1 MGPEF
6 QKKRWRWAAAL
17 LAAAA
22 VWVIWNPGLAGK
34 ALGKIGEAFLPFG
47 AGLGIAFVLNVP
59 LRFLEERFF
68 AGRKVKRWVLI
79 TVTYLLA
86 AGVLCVLLFLIIPQL
101 KKSAGVLLENLPGYL
116 AQAETWTHRTA
127 QKLGPWAA
135 DFTQN
140 AWEAVSQW
148 MEQRQKTGPEMVDST
163 VNMAANLFQGTVN
176 LLAGVVFSIYLLAKK
191 EALCLS
197 CKGVLFAFLPRD
209 KARKLSRVGRL
220 TTETFRK
227 FAAGQLTEAF
237 LLGAFCFLGM
247 ALLQMPYAP
256 LISAMIGVT
265 ALIPIFGAVFGTAAG
280 AFILLMERPVT
291 AIWFVAFILVL
302 QQVESN
308 FLYPRVVGDSIGLP
322 GIWVLLAVTAGGS
335 LFGVLGMLAGIPLA
349 SVAYTL
355 FRETVAVRLK
365 RRDITKEEL
374 ARAGEPAPGN
384 HGKWREQ

>member
-22 VWVIWNPGLAGK
+22 VWAIWNPNLAGK

-68 AGRKVKRWVLI
+68 AGRKVKRWVSI

-163 VNMAANLFQGTVN
+163 VNMAANLFQGTV
-176 LLAGVVFSIYLLAKK
+176 
-191 EALCLS
+191 
-197 CKGVLFAFLPRD
+197 
-209 KARKLSRVGRL
+209 
-220 TTETFRK
+220 
-227 FAAGQLTEAF
+227 
-237 LLGAFCFLGM
+237 
-247 ALLQMPYAP
+247 
-256 LISAMIGVT
+256 
-265 ALIPIFGAVFGTAAG
+265 
-280 AFILLMERPVT
+280 
-291 AIWFVAFILVL
+291 
-302 QQVESN
+302 
-308 FLYPRVVGDSIGLP
+308 
-322 GIWVLLAVTAGGS
+322 
-335 LFGVLGMLAGIPLA
+335 
-349 SVAYTL
+349 
-355 FRETVAVRLK
+355 
-365 RRDITKEEL
+365 
-374 ARAGEPAPGN
+374 
-384 HGKWREQ
+384 

>member
-1 MGPEF
+1 MCFVWRICGSDGRKKGGGGGDGGGPRRRR
-6 QKKRWRWAAAL
+6 K
-17 LAAAA
+17 
-22 VWVIWNPGLAGK
+22 G
-34 ALGKIGEAFLPFG
+34 G
-47 AGLGIAFVLNVP
+47 AGGV
-59 LRFLEERFF
+59 RG
-68 AGRKVKRWVLI
+68 GR
-79 TVTYLLA
+79 
-86 AGVLCVLLFLIIPQL
+86 LFLINPPL
-101 KKSAGVLLENLPGYL
+101 KKRAGVLLENLPGYL
-116 AQAETWTHRTA
+116 AQAEAWTHRTA
-127 QKLGPWAA
+127 QKQGPWAA

-280 AFILLMERPVT
+280 ALILLMERPVT

>member
-116 AQAETWTHRTA
+116 AQAEAWTHRTA
-127 QKLGPWAA
+127 RKLGPWAA
-135 DFTQN
+135 DLTQN
-140 AWEAVSQW
+140 AWEALSQW

-176 LLAGVVFSIYLLAKK
+176 LLAGVVFSI
-191 EALCLS
+191 
-197 CKGVLFAFLPRD
+197 
-209 KARKLSRVGRL
+209 
-220 TTETFRK
+220 
-227 FAAGQLTEAF
+227 
-237 LLGAFCFLGM
+237 
-247 ALLQMPYAP
+247 
-256 LISAMIGVT
+256 
-265 ALIPIFGAVFGTAAG
+265 
-280 AFILLMERPVT
+280 
-291 AIWFVAFILVL
+291 
-302 QQVESN
+302 
-308 FLYPRVVGDSIGLP
+308 
-322 GIWVLLAVTAGGS
+322 
-335 LFGVLGMLAGIPLA
+335 
-349 SVAYTL
+349 
-355 FRETVAVRLK
+355 
-365 RRDITKEEL
+365 
-374 ARAGEPAPGN
+374 
-384 HGKWREQ
+384 